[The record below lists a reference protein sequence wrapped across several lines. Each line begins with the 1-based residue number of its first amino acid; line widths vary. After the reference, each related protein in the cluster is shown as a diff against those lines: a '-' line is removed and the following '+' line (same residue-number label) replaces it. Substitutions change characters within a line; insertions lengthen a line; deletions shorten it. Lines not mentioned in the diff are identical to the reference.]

1 MAMVLGRLALP
12 QSDATFLNWFSGI
25 ISLIPHLFG
34 CIMVWKCHNL
44 PISGNFRNF
53 NQAIAI
59 YTQRRV

>member
-12 QSDATFLNWFSGI
+12 QSIAKFLDWFSGI
-25 ISLIPHLFG
+25 ISLNPHLFG

-44 PISGNFRNF
+44 PILGNYRNF

-59 YTQRRV
+59 CTQRRV